1 MVAVAMVS
9 PSVFLFKLDAPGIA
23 NRHIETKLSSLLL
36 VERRDQSLL
45 FHIRF
50 LRVLVF
56 GEFLQHFEHAG
67 PASGVIPARNRQ
79 LCETAVRDFY
89 QRSSGLGSKFPAHDS
104 ATRYVVVTIRD

>member
-1 MVAVAMVS
+1 MLS
-9 PSVFLFKLDAPGIA
+9 PSVFLFKLEAPEIA
-23 NRHIETKLSSLLL
+23 NRHIETNLSSLLLLLL

-67 PASGVIPARNRQ
+67 PASGVIAARNRQ

-89 QRSSGLGSKFPAHDS
+89 QRSNGLGSKFPAHDS
-104 ATRYVVVTIRD
+104 ATR